1 MAGIARD
8 MSSIFYPGF
17 FQFTDMQTFTSDL
30 PKIEEFVDLSGR
42 EMLEIG
48 CGDGRLSSLLADKVK
63 RLTAIDPDQDKI
75 NQACKEISGVDF
87 RVGYGE
93 KLEFNDRSFEIVL
106 FSYSLHHQDCI
117 KALDEAKRVL
127 RDNGSILIIEPSTES
142 EYTQLVSI
150 FQEDEIN
157 RLNTT
162 LAYVKSGNFDISRED
177 VYLVSYQFKDDQEL
191 YYHFM
196 DSSRRE
202 NNAAALEKMKAIL
215 GPKKSARPIVIKDKV
230 RIILQ
235 K

>member
-1 MAGIARD
+1 
-8 MSSIFYPGF
+8 
-17 FQFTDMQTFTSDL
+17 MQTFTSDL

-42 EMLEIG
+42 ELLEIG

-63 RLTAIDPDQDKI
+63 RLTAIDPDQDMI

-93 KLEFNDRSFEIVL
+93 KLEFNDRSFDIVL

-127 RDNGSILIIEPSTES
+127 KDNGSILIIEPSTES

-150 FQEDEIN
+150 FQEDEID
-157 RLNTT
+157 RLDTT
-162 LAYVKSGNFDISRED
+162 LAYVKSGNFDISRQD

-196 DSSRRE
+196 DSFMREDNGRRNGKNE
-202 NNAAALEKMKAIL
+202 GQIGA
-215 GPKKSARPIVIKDKV
+215 
-230 RIILQ
+230 
-235 K
+235 

>member
-1 MAGIARD
+1 
-8 MSSIFYPGF
+8 
-17 FQFTDMQTFTSDL
+17 MQTFSSDL

-48 CGDGRLSSLLADKVK
+48 CGDGRLSSLLANKVK
-63 RLTAIDPDQDKI
+63 HLTAIDPDQDKI

-93 KLEFNDRSFEIVL
+93 KLEFNDRSYDIVL
-106 FSYSLHHQDCI
+106 FSYSLHHQDCVQ
-117 KALDEAKRVL
+117 ALEEAKRVL
-127 RDNGSILIIEPSTES
+127 RDTGSILIIEPSTES

-162 LAYVKSGNFDISRED
+162 LAYIKSGNFDISRQD
-177 VYLVSYQFKDDQEL
+177 VYFVSYHFKDDKEL
-191 YYHFM
+191 YRHFM
-196 DSSRRE
+196 DGSISE
-202 NNAAALEKMKAIL
+202 NDAVATEKMKAML
-215 GPKKSARPIVIKDKV
+215 GTKKSDRPIVIKDKV
-230 RIILQ
+230 SIILQ

>member
-1 MAGIARD
+1 
-8 MSSIFYPGF
+8 
-17 FQFTDMQTFTSDL
+17 MQSFSSDL

-63 RLTAIDPDQDKI
+63 HLTAIDPDQDMI
-75 NQACKEISGVDF
+75 NQAGKEISAVDF

-93 KLEFNDRSFEIVL
+93 NLEFNNRSYDIVF
-106 FSYSLHHQDCI
+106 FSYSLHHQDCVQ
-117 KALDEAKRVL
+117 ALDEAKRVV

-162 LAYVKSGNFDISRED
+162 LAYIKSGNFDVSRED
-177 VYLVSYQFKDDQEL
+177 VYFVNYHFKDDKEL
-191 YYHFM
+191 YRHFM
-196 DSSRRE
+196 NYSINE
-202 NNAAALEKMKAIL
+202 NNAAAMEKMKAIL
-215 GPKKSARPIVIKDKV
+215 GSKKSARPIVIKDKV
-230 RIILQ
+230 NIILQ
-235 K
+235 KF

>member
-1 MAGIARD
+1 
-8 MSSIFYPGF
+8 
-17 FQFTDMQTFTSDL
+17 MQTFSTDL
-30 PKIEEFVDLSGR
+30 PKIEELVDLSGR

-48 CGDGRLSSLLADKVK
+48 CGDGRLSSLLANKVK
-63 RLTAIDPDQDKI
+63 HLTAIDPDQDMI
-75 NQACKEISGVDF
+75 NQACKEISAVDF

-142 EYTQLVSI
+142 EYTQLVSV

-191 YYHFM
+191 YHHFM
-196 DSSRRE
+196 DRSMCE
-202 NNAAALEKMKAIL
+202 NNDAALEKMKAIL

>member
-1 MAGIARD
+1 
-8 MSSIFYPGF
+8 
-17 FQFTDMQTFTSDL
+17 MQTFSSDL

-63 RLTAIDPDQDKI
+63 SLTAIDPDQAMI
-75 NQACKEISGVDF
+75 NHAGREISGVDF

-93 KLEFNDRSFEIVL
+93 KLEFNDRSYDIIL
-106 FSYSLHHQDCI
+106 FSYSLHHQDCV
-117 KALDEAKRVL
+117 KALNEAKRVL

-162 LAYVKSGNFDISRED
+162 LAYIKSGNFDINRED
-177 VYLVSYQFKDDQEL
+177 VYFVSYHFKDDKEL

-196 DSSRRE
+196 DYSI
-202 NNAAALEKMKAIL
+202 NKKDTAATEKMKVIL
-215 GPKKSARPIVIKDKV
+215 GNKESARPIVIRDKV
-230 RIILQ
+230 NIILQ
-235 K
+235 KF